1 MTIVLGLV
9 ALHAVCAAI
18 MLLLAVRA
26 PVGRQ
31 DETGFVVLSAERQ
44 VRPSGRMASKPSY
57 G

>member
-9 ALHAVCAAI
+9 ALCAVCSAI

-31 DETGFVVLSAERQ
+31 DETGFVVLSAERE
-44 VRPSGRMASKPSY
+44 VKPSGRMAAKPAY
-57 G
+57 R